1 MAIQLRPE
9 LEKRIR
15 DKMTAGEFGSADDV
29 VQKALDALDLD
40 EDAVEQERLALRD
53 DLDRRYEE
61 VATGEVKP
69 VPGDEA
75 LTQVRSRLKRIRAQR

>member
-40 EDAVEQERLALRD
+40 EDALEQERLALRD
-53 DLDRRYEE
+53 DLDRRYDEL
-61 VATGEVKP
+61 ATGKVKP

-75 LTQVRSRLKRIRAQR
+75 LTQVRSRLMVRRV